1 MADRDWERE
10 LADIDRRLAGIPDA
24 PAPPPATPAPRG
36 RAVPPAAPGQR
47 SPTPAPVPHVPAPQA
62 PQAPRA
68 QRSLGTPAAAP
79 GRRAW
84 RVQLAL
90 LLRLAVGAAVVAALI
105 YWPYAAA
112 CGAGLAV
119 YLALV
124 GALGLAG
131 VATATSAWRHRA
143 PFVHV
148 LGLAMMVAAAVL
160 GAREVLPRV
169 GYAIPTMERPAAWSC
184 DAVPVAPA
192 PVTAPAITPPFTL
205 PPPSAR

>member
-10 LADIDRRLAGIPDA
+10 LADIDRRLGSIPDA
-24 PAPPPATPAPRG
+24 PVAPADGAARAPVAPTVRQP
-36 RAVPPAAPGQR
+36 VPPHAA
-47 SPTPAPVPHVPAPQA
+47 
-62 PQAPRA
+62 APRA

-90 LLRLAVGAAVVAALI
+90 LLRLAVGAAVVAALV
-105 YWPYAAA
+105 YWPYPSA

-124 GALGLAG
+124 GALGIAG
-131 VATATSAWRHRA
+131 VATSTSAWRHRA
-143 PFVHV
+143 PFVHI
-148 LGLAMMVAAAVL
+148 LGLAMVVAAAVL

-169 GYAIPTMERPAAWSC
+169 GYAIPTADTPAVWSCAATPAAPP
-184 DAVPVAPA
+184 PVAPTT
-192 PVTAPAITPPFTL
+192 VTPPFAL
-205 PPPSAR
+205 PPPPTR